1 MKTVQLPY
9 INIKRL
15 APALLLA
22 AGLSLLLGW
31 ASAERKGE
39 RLAETPVSAVE
50 TEPVA
55 FLADY
60 GQARN
65 ASAATGKPLLLLFT
79 EPGSPFSQRVDRE
92 IFGDPGVAA
101 LCGNFICASVDTGNP
116 AAAEIV
122 KKFRVT
128 ASPTVILTAAH
139 GGASLQITQFRSAAE
154 FKEQMKTILRPVAW
168 QQASA
173 FLR

>member
-1 MKTVQLPY
+1 MKTTHLPH

-15 APALLLA
+15 VPALLLA

-31 ASAERKGE
+31 ASAAKRGEQLSER
-39 RLAETPVSAVE
+39 PVSAAE
-50 TEPVA
+50 AEPVT
-55 FLADY
+55 FLTDY

-65 ASAATGKPLLLLFT
+65 ASAATGKPLLVLFT
-79 EPGSPFSQRVDRE
+79 EPGSPFSQRVESE
-92 IFGDPGVAA
+92 IFGDAGVAA
-101 LCGNFICASVDTGNP
+101 LCGNFICASIDTGDP
-116 AAAEIV
+116 AAAGIV

-128 ASPTVILTAAH
+128 ASPTVILAGAH
-139 GGASLQITQFRSAAE
+139 GGAVSQITQFRSAAE

-168 QQASA
+168 QQASV

>member
-1 MKTVQLPY
+1 MKTAYLPY
-9 INIKRL
+9 INTKQL
-15 APALLLA
+15 ALGLFLA

-31 ASAERKGE
+31 ASVEKKGD
-39 RLAETPVSAVE
+39 RLAERSVSGAAAK
-50 TEPVA
+50 PVA
-55 FLADY
+55 FLTDY

-65 ASAATGKPLLLLFT
+65 ASAATGKPLLLFFT

-92 IFGDPGVAA
+92 IFGDADVAA
-101 LCGNFICASVDTGNP
+101 LCGEFICASVDTGDP
-116 AAAEIV
+116 AAAAIL

-128 ASPTVILTAAH
+128 ASPTVILTGAH
-139 GGASLQITQFRSAAE
+139 SGALLQITQFRSAAE

-168 QQASA
+168 QQASS